1 MRKNTIKNYN
11 YVWACLNN
19 LISILV
25 IDCYAFKIIIV
36 IYIYREIQNVV
47 FIYINVSF
55 YFFLLLPSVN
65 V

>member
-36 IYIYREIQNVV
+36 IYI
-47 FIYINVSF
+47 
-55 YFFLLLPSVN
+55 
-65 V
+65 

>member
-36 IYIYREIQNVV
+36 IYIERDTKCR
-47 FIYINVSF
+47 IYL
-55 YFFLLLPSVN
+55 Y
-65 V
+65 